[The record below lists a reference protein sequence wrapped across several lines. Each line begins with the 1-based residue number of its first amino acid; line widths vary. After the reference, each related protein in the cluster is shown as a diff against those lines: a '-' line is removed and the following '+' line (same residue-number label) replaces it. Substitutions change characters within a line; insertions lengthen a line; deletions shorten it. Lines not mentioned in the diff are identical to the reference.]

1 MKVKKFP
8 QSHLVISKNGKTLII
23 DPGYI
28 TFDPSIMDS
37 ASSPQGSGQVYKV
50 ADFQNADVY
59 LITHQH
65 EDHLGSETIK
75 EVAGNKPVLGNFDV
89 VNKLKEAGVEVAR
102 EIKNLEEIEIEG
114 FKIKAVDLPHF
125 KKEGVKMPP
134 NTGFLI
140 DGVFFHPGDGDKA
153 PEIISPNAAVPIAGA
168 TITYDSALEFIK
180 GIKAKVVIPIH
191 YDWYKA
197 DPIEFKKLA
206 SNFGIDVRA
215 LSYGEETEI

>member
-8 QSHLVISKNGKTLII
+8 QSHLVLEKHGKTLVI

-28 TFDPSIMDS
+28 TFEK
-37 ASSPQGSGQVYKV
+37 GFRV
-50 ADFQNADVY
+50 ADFQGADVY

-75 EVAGNKPVLGNFDV
+75 EIAGDKPVLGNFDV
-89 VNKLKEAGVEVAR
+89 VKKLGEVGVVNTR
-102 EIKNLEEIEIEG
+102 ELKNLEEVEIDG
-114 FKIKAVDLPHF
+114 FKIQAVDLPHF
-125 KKEGVKMPP
+125 KKPGFEMPP

-153 PEIISPNAAVPIAGA
+153 PDIVSHNAAVPIGGA
-168 TITYDSALEFIK
+168 SVTYDTALEFIE
-180 GIKAKVVIPIH
+180 GIGAKVVIPIH

-197 DPIEFKKLA
+197 DPEEFKKMA
-206 SNFGIDVRA
+206 STLGIEVRV
-215 LSYGEETEI
+215 LGFGEETEI

>member
-8 QSHLVISKNGKTLII
+8 QSHLVLEKDGKTLVI

-28 TFDPSIMDS
+28 TFEK
-37 ASSPQGSGQVYKV
+37 GFKV
-50 ADFQNADVY
+50 SDFQGADVY

-65 EDHLGSETIK
+65 EDHLGPVTIK
-75 EVAGNKPVLGNFDV
+75 EMVGDKPVLGNADV
-89 VNKLKEAGVEVAR
+89 VKKLLEVGVTQAKEL
-102 EIKNLEEIEIEG
+102 KNLEEVEIEG

-125 KKEGVKMPP
+125 KKEGFEMPP

-153 PEIISPNAAVPIAGA
+153 PDLVSPNAAVPIAGA
-168 TITYDSALEFIK
+168 TINYDTALEFIE
-180 GIKAKVVIPIH
+180 GIGAKVVIPIH

-197 DPIEFKKLA
+197 DPEEFRKLA
-206 SNFGIDVRA
+206 SNFGIDVRP
-215 LSYGEETEI
+215 LNYGEETEI